1 MICCFAWL
9 AYIIINGLLLKNFGL
24 STYYF
29 TSCFFLFTWE
39 STRLDLLSAG
49 YTLQEAF
56 TRATA
61 FVLKDSGVTLLKS
74 NSVPDEFK
82 KIDIEQ
88 KKNANGTPAKDANGK
103 NIYSKTDCN

>member
-1 MICCFAWL
+1 M
-9 AYIIINGLLLKNFGL
+9 
-24 STYYF
+24 
-29 TSCFFLFTWE
+29 FLYSPT
-39 STRLDLLSAG
+39 D
-49 YTLQEAF
+49 AF
-56 TRATA
+56 ERGTA

-88 KKNANGTPAKDANGK
+88 KKNADGTPAKDANGK